1 MMIIRRAKEADID
14 GVHKC
19 AVDAYQQYVSV
30 IGRKPAPMTADF
42 KSQIEQGI
50 IHIKT
55 DENNEVDG
63 FIIFYPINNYMF
75 LENIAIRSSAT
86 GKGIGK
92 TLIQLCENEAKK
104 LGLTAIQLYT
114 NEKMTDNLSI
124 YSHLGYRETE
134 RRKEDGFN
142 RVYFEKIL

>member
-1 MMIIRRAKEADID
+1 MIIRKAKETDID
-14 GVHKC
+14 GVHTC

-50 IHIKT
+50 IHIT
-55 DENNEVDG
+55 PGDSNEVDG
-63 FIIFYPINNYMF
+63 FIVFYPINNYMF
-75 LENIAIRSSAT
+75 LENIAVRSTAT
-86 GKGIGK
+86 GKGIGRS
-92 TLIQLCENEAKK
+92 LMRLCENEAKK

-124 YSHLGYRETE
+124 YPHLGYRETE

-142 RVYFEKIL
+142 RVYFEKKL